1 MFAFFSASCLIRR
14 SWRSRTQPNR
24 LQNRMDSGT
33 RLSVI
38 AVRVLLSRT
47 HAHVSEV
54 LPCGLY
60 AYCID
65 YNCAEGV
72 LQAMG
77 VSKVLRDASLYT
89 ILLEEQEERLPG
101 DMTLPVAALPSG
113 DPSGEQITIGAR
125 TNIVTQ

>member
-72 LQAMG
+72 LQPMG
-77 VSKVLRDASLYT
+77 VSKVLRDARLYT

-113 DPSGEQITIGAR
+113 DPSGEQITIAAR
-125 TNIVTQ
+125 TNPFA

>member
-1 MFAFFSASCLIRR
+1 MFAFFSTSCLIRR
-14 SWRSRTQPNR
+14 SWGSRTQPNR
-24 LQNRMDSGT
+24 LQNRMDRGA

-38 AVRVLLSRT
+38 AVRVVLSRT

-60 AYCID
+60 AYRID

-101 DMTLPVAALPSG
+101 DMTLPV
-113 DPSGEQITIGAR
+113 
-125 TNIVTQ
+125 

>member
-72 LQAMG
+72 FQAMRMTE
-77 VSKVLRDASLYT
+77 VCRNASLPA
-89 ILLEEQEERLPG
+89 IRLEE
-101 DMTLPVAALPSG
+101 
-113 DPSGEQITIGAR
+113 
-125 TNIVTQ
+125 